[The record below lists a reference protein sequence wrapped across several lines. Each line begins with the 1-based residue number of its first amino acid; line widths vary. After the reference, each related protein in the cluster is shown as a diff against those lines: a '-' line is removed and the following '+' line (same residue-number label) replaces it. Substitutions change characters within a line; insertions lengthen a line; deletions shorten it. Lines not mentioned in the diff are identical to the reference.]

1 MNDFPWPCY
10 RSIGKVRTDKH
21 GGGVGLYV
29 NRSYQFRERVDLAVN
44 NDDIIESQF
53 IELTTQ
59 SKNVLVGIVYRPPNS
74 KLDQFNECLAELL
87 QKLDLKN
94 KKCYLMGDFNL
105 DLLKSNENQYA
116 KNFINQMFSS
126 TFYPLISKPPR
137 VTKSSATL
145 IDNIFVK
152 KS

>member
-87 QKLDLKN
+87 QKLDLQN
-94 KKCYLMGDFNL
+94 KKCYLMGALTKIVPILHVDTY
-105 DLLKSNENQYA
+105 LLSY
-116 KNFINQMFSS
+116 FFLFFFCIFSPFS
-126 TFYPLISKPPR
+126 RLF
-137 VTKSSATL
+137 
-145 IDNIFVK
+145 
-152 KS
+152 